1 MWKYIHIVT
10 GFTLSFR
17 WLEVVDPHWFPV
29 HNNIPDTSIQL
40 ALCYARRHLKTA
52 HLPLRQEAKEQQQK
66 AQPLDYQMLH
76 SLENSAQ
83 KLYFFQCCVAVC
95 ISRWTLQTLSLSVPG
110 PIRVVCCH
118 ARDPSCVIAHTVTYM
133 HAQTQT
139 HAHTYACTHTHGH
152 KSTIFQ
158 HSQLYRLRSSS
169 WSLQDPC

>member
-110 PIRVVCCH
+110 PIRVVYCL
-118 ARDPSCVIAHTVTYM
+118 ARDPTYIYINYLSLIKM
-133 HAQTQT
+133 FA
-139 HAHTYACTHTHGH
+139 
-152 KSTIFQ
+152 IFQ
-158 HSQLYRLRSSS
+158 HSHLYRLRSSS